1 MHDTIFLYDI
11 INYPVPK
18 NDIPIIIYEW
28 NVIKGMYP
36 ICVGNHMDSINT
48 EKSKYPVLDYIEVP
62 KDVLGAW
69 QEIVDLISDIF
80 HVPTALIM
88 RAHERH
94 IEVFVRNQN
103 AAHPYKPGNQE
114 FYETGLYCE
123 YVMSNKNPLLMA
135 DALNDPRW
143 CQNPWIK
150 RGMISY
156 LGMPL
161 TWPRGEIFGTIC
173 VMDTKENHY
182 SEQLIKLL
190 QKFSRLVISDLHG
203 IWATLELE
211 KANEQTRRLNK
222 QMHLFLGIAAHD
234 LKNSL
239 NVLLGCSNMLLEKV
253 TAQTKK
259 ERTYLELIHRS
270 GITMQNLLDE
280 LLDISRIETTRFP
293 LIIQEIDL
301 LEVVKDDVQFNQHLA
316 EAKGI
321 QVNLIAP
328 AGPLMARIDPA
339 KIDQVLNNLI
349 SNAIK
354 FSPRFSTITVSVDNR
369 ADEIVVAVQDQGP
382 GIPIDEQ
389 YNLFRPFQTTSIQ
402 PSSGET
408 STGLG
413 LYIARRI
420 VEEHGGRIWVESETG
435 TGSMFCFSLK
445 NIQDTVKKPEATLD
459 YDSVKHLKYQDSK
472 PADH

>member
-1 MHDTIFLYDI
+1 
-11 INYPVPK
+11 
-18 NDIPIIIYEW
+18 
-28 NVIKGMYP
+28 
-36 ICVGNHMDSINT
+36 
-48 EKSKYPVLDYIEVP
+48 
-62 KDVLGAW
+62 
-69 QEIVDLISDIF
+69 
-80 HVPTALIM
+80 M
-88 RAHERH
+88 R
-94 IEVFVRNQN
+94 
-103 AAHPYKPGNQE
+103 
-114 FYETGLYCE
+114 
-123 YVMSNKNPLLMA
+123 
-135 DALNDPRW
+135 
-143 CQNPWIK
+143 
-150 RGMISY
+150 SY

-190 QKFSRLVISDLHG
+190 QKFSRLVISDLYS

-280 LLDISRIETTRFP
+280 LLDISRIETARFP
-293 LIIQEIDL
+293 LSIQEIDL

-316 EAKGI
+316 EAKVI
-321 QVNLIAP
+321 QVNLLAP

-382 GIPIDEQ
+382 GIPIEEQ

-402 PSSGET
+402 PSSGEA

-459 YDSVKHLKYQDSK
+459 YDSVKLKYQDSK